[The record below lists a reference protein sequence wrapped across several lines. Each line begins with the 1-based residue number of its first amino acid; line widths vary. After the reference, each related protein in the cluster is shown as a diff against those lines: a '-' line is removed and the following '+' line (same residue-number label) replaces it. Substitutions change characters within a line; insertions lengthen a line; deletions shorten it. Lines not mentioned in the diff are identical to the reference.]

1 MRKILIATLLI
12 GMISGCAE
20 NEIEKN
26 EKSNGD
32 STVLPWNVDVFIWQ
46 KHQYVAYGNAG
57 LVHSESCSNPIHK
70 EKQK

>member
-1 MRKILIATLLI
+1 MKKILIATLLI
-12 GMISGCAE
+12 GMINGCAKNKSIVDS
-20 NEIEKN
+20 NE
-26 EKSNGD
+26 
-32 STVLPWNVDVFIWQ
+32 LPFGVEVFIWQ